1 MRPVSSS
8 RSAVSSLAATALA
21 TAACLAGAA
30 GPAHAAVT
38 DVTCVGSTS
47 AHYTPGLTLT
57 QQSTAVQAQFLFNGC
72 IGTDASVTAGSADRT
87 VTATLSCLTP
97 TVTGPGSITI
107 RWSNGAG
114 SDFAFNRTLT
124 HVGGQN
130 VVTFLGQITS
140 GEFSGDNA
148 TLVAAS
154 PNLNILDCLT
164 PTGVT
169 NTAGVVTL
177 EIVTL

>member
-1 MRPVSSS
+1 MRRVFLP
-8 RSAVSSLAATALA
+8 RSAASSLTATALA

-30 GPAHAAVT
+30 APAHAAVT
-38 DVTCVGSTS
+38 DATCVGSTS

-57 QQSTAVQAQFLFNGC
+57 QQSTTVQAQFLFNGC
-72 IGTDASVTAGSADRT
+72 TGTDASATAGSADRT
-87 VTATLSCLTP
+87 VTTALSCLTP
-97 TVTGPGSITI
+97 EVTGPGSITI
-107 RWSNGAG
+107 RWSNGAS

-124 HVGGQN
+124 HVGGQS

-140 GEFSGDNA
+140 GEFSGDSA
-148 TLVAAS
+148 TLVATS
-154 PNLNILDCLT
+154 PNLNLLDCLA

-177 EIVTL
+177 EIATL